1 MSKVA
6 FIFPGQGSQSVG
18 MCKDLYENY
27 ACARRTFEEAD
38 EALGFSISKLCFEGP
53 EDQLRLTFNTQP
65 AILTASVA
73 CARVLAENGVTCE
86 IAAGHSLGEYS
97 ALVQAEALDFAD
109 AVRIVRKRGQF
120 MQEAVP
126 VGEGSMAAVLGMDS
140 DKIVEI
146 CRSVEAECGEAVQAV
161 NFNCPG
167 QVVIAGAVG
176 AVDKALV
183 ALKEAGAKRAVLLPV
198 SAPFHSTLL
207 QPASDRLAEV
217 FKTITFHDAKIPVM
231 ANVNAEEVTKAE
243 VIKESLIRQAAMPVL
258 WETGVRKMIAGGVD
272 TFVEVGPGKVLC
284 GFNKKID
291 KSVTSLN
298 VEDEAS
304 LAKTLAY
311 FQAENGAD
319 VAVNFAG
326 STAAAEAVAAEIEK
340 MGRKAILVQGD
351 VSQTEVCAEM
361 VDKVVKELGRIDI
374 LVNNAGITRDTLLLR
389 MKEEDWDAVLNTNLK
404 GVFNCTKAAVKYMA
418 KQRSGAIVN
427 ISSVVALMGN
437 AGQANYAAAKAGI
450 LGFTRSVAKE
460 MAARGIRVNAVTP
473 GFIKTDMTSVLSEKV
488 VAAME
493 ASIPL
498 ARLGEPEDIAKAV
511 LFLVSDNAAYI
522 TGQTLHVDGGMVM

>member
-1 MSKVA
+1 MQLEGKVA
-6 FIFPGQGSQSVG
+6 LVTGASRGIG
-18 MCKDLYENY
+18 K
-27 ACARRTFEEAD
+27 
-38 EALGFSISKLCFEGP
+38 
-53 EDQLRLTFNTQP
+53 
-65 AILTASVA
+65 AI
-73 CARVLAENGVTCE
+73 
-86 IAAGHSLGEYS
+86 
-97 ALVQAEALDFAD
+97 
-109 AVRIVRKRGQF
+109 
-120 MQEAVP
+120 
-126 VGEGSMAAVLGMDS
+126 
-140 DKIVEI
+140 
-146 CRSVEAECGEAVQAV
+146 
-161 NFNCPG
+161 
-167 QVVIAGAVG
+167 
-176 AVDKALV
+176 
-183 ALKEAGAKRAVLLPV
+183 
-198 SAPFHSTLL
+198 
-207 QPASDRLAEV
+207 
-217 FKTITFHDAKIPVM
+217 
-231 ANVNAEEVTKAE
+231 
-243 VIKESLIRQAAMPVL
+243 AMML
-258 WETGVRKMIAGGVD
+258 
-272 TFVEVGPGKVLC
+272 
-284 GFNKKID
+284 
-291 KSVTSLN
+291 
-298 VEDEAS
+298 
-304 LAKTLAY
+304 
-311 FQAENGAD
+311 AENGAD
-319 VAVNFAG
+319 IAVNFAG

-351 VSQTEVCAEM
+351 VSKADVCAEI
-361 VDKVVKELGRIDI
+361 VDKVVSELGHIDI

-418 KQRSGAIVN
+418 KQRSGSIVN